1 MFESLF
7 GAKSTGPAAPALPL
21 GFRLGGAAAF
31 DDVLFKAHPDAFG
44 FTPPAGNQIIE
55 ALGTVD
61 LGGGTHLY
69 RMYLTDDA
77 WIQVKTT
84 SGAVDDIK
92 LFVFS
97 DTVNPTNAAAFRQ
110 WVEPGSQ
117 LGQPQIDVEG
127 RRYTRVWGDTPA
139 GQWAPPVVY
148 DEKVTH
154 PKGGEADFDLTHY
167 SMLYQRELPQLP
179 GRFEYL
185 FVTAEDYGPDRFDVV
200 YSLGTDVTTADLS
213 IT

>member
-1 MFESLF
+1 MCCIFLYNHHDDRESI
-7 GAKSTGPAAPALPL
+7 TGYGCFAGDCDRSRLRDPAA
-21 GFRLGGAAAF
+21 
-31 DDVLFKAHPDAFG
+31 
-44 FTPPAGNQIIE
+44 
-55 ALGTVD
+55 
-61 LGGGTHLY
+61 GGG
-69 RMYLTDDA
+69 
-77 WIQVKTT
+77 
-84 SGAVDDIK
+84 
-92 LFVFS
+92 S
-97 DTVNPTNAAAFRQ
+97 DWRGVGR
-110 WVEPGSQ
+110 E
-117 LGQPQIDVEG
+117 QIDVEG

>member
-1 MFESLF
+1 MFGSLF
-7 GAKSTGPAAPALPL
+7 GAKSAESAAHALPL
-21 GFRLGGAAAF
+21 GFRLGGAVAI

-44 FTPPAGNQIIE
+44 FEPPSGNQIIE

-69 RMYLTDDA
+69 RMYVTDDA

-97 DTVNPTNAAAFRQ
+97 DTVNPPNASAFRQ
-110 WVEPGSQ
+110 WAEQGSE
-117 LGQPQIDVEG
+117 LGQSQVEFNG
-127 RRYTRVWGDTPA
+127 HSYDRVWGDAPQGA
-139 GQWAPPVVY
+139 WAPPVVY
-148 DEKVTH
+148 DETVTH
-154 PKGGEADFDLTHY
+154 PKDGEADFELTHY
-167 SMLYQRELPQLP
+167 SMLYQRELPELP
-179 GRFEYL
+179 GRYEYL
-185 FVTAEDYGPDRFDVV
+185 FITAEDYGPDHFDVV
-200 YSLGTDVTTADLS
+200 YSLGADITVADLS